1 MLYYQHMKSYK
12 TIKRQ
17 LLKHKSIRREYEKL
31 ETESMLAKLVIE
43 KRLAKGLTQTDLARK
58 ITGRKFWYLVKKNMY
73 GRGDHIATIQAPDF
87 AQAVIKAK
95 HYVDQNNIIGD
106 WEVTSAD

>member
-12 TIKRQ
+12 TLKRQ

-58 ITGRKFWYLVKKNMY
+58 IGTKQSAIARLESGNYNPSLIFMRKVANALNSEL
-73 GRGDHIATIQAPDF
+73 T
-87 AQAVIKAK
+87 
-95 HYVDQNNIIGD
+95 
-106 WEVTSAD
+106 VTLS